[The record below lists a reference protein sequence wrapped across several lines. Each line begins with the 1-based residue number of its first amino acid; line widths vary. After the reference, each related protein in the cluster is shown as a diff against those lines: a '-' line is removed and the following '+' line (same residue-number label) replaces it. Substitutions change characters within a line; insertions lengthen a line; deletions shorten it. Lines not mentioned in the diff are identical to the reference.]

1 MGFWKRLTEFL
12 FVGGGF
18 NDQFRF
24 TSDQSQIAPVDS
36 VVDVFDPTTIVDGSC
51 NTPTDRRCWTK
62 NLNIETD
69 YEEVIPEG
77 VTRQFYLVVGQ
88 GRIAPDGYEVERL
101 LFNGSYPGPT
111 LEGNWGDTFEI
122 TVFNNLTNF
131 NGTSIHWHGIR
142 QLNTNWMDGVS
153 GVTECPIPPGETMT
167 YRWKATQ
174 YGTSWYHSHFSLQ
187 YADGLLGAIKI
198 NGPTSMNYDVDLGP
212 VLITDHFHKTA
223 FSQVMLEYLGRPP
236 APDSIL
242 MNGKGTY
249 YCCPLKDNPN
259 CDQNCVGLPKLTD
272 FNFEKGK
279 KYKMSLVNTGVST
292 HMTFWI
298 DKHNFSVVATDF
310 VPITPYN
317 TSILNIAIGQRYDI
331 IIEANATLHDSANSK
346 RTNFWM
352 HARDCNNGGARSN
365 LGIIR
370 YDKDNQKL
378 PWTPPPDE
386 KHLCYGCLDELGA
399 KLKPIVKRNISI
411 ATNVNYQ
418 NESFKVHLVGYPD
431 DTAETSQLHKWVL
444 KDSSFYLDWAEP
456 SLSLVKV
463 AYEKDWKHPKW
474 PKGYEP
480 VNLDYTNGSWVY
492 FLIEGKFK
500 ESLHNMP
507 GHPKIYKTQ
516 APVAHPMH
524 IHGHDFVVLASGTE
538 EFDPS
543 KVKLQTNNPPRRDV
557 ALLPVNGYLVV
568 AFQMNNPGVWLMHC
582 HIAWHASGGLALQF
596 VESPREIGPAFQ
608 KSDIVPHYAEQCN
621 NWAAYYTMFN
631 KNENAT
637 QEDSG
642 I

>member
-24 TSDQSQIAPVDS
+24 TSDHSQVDTVDS
-36 VVDVFDPTTIVDGSC
+36 LVNKFNPPSSIDAPCRNYEETFPTT
-51 NTPTDRRCWTK
+51 
-62 NLNIETD
+62 
-69 YEEVIPEG
+69 G
-77 VTRQFYLVVGQ
+77 VTRKFYLVVGNHQ
-88 GRIAPDGYEVERL
+88 IAPDGYLVDRM
-101 LFNGSYPGPT
+101 LFNGTYPGPT
-111 LEGNWGDTFEI
+111 LEGDWGDEFEI
-122 TVFNNLTNF
+122 TVYNNLTNF
-131 NGTSIHWHGIR
+131 NGTSVHWHGIR

-153 GVTECPIPPGETMT
+153 GVTECPIPPGENAT

-174 YGTSWYHSHFSLQ
+174 YGTSWYHN
-187 YADGLLGAIKI
+187 ADGLLGAIKI
-198 NGPTSMNYDVDLGP
+198 NGPTSMDYDYDLGP

-223 FSQVMLEYLGRPP
+223 FSQVMLEYMGRPP
-236 APDSIL
+236 APDSFL
-242 MNGKGTY
+242 MNGNGTY
-249 YCCPLKDNPN
+249 YCCPKTDK
-259 CDQNCVGLPKLTD
+259 NCVGNSKLTS

-310 VPITPYN
+310 VPIKPYN

-331 IIEANATLHDSANSK
+331 IIEANATLHDTANSK

-370 YDKDNQKL
+370 YDEKNQKL

-386 KHLCYGCLDELGA
+386 KHICYGCLDELSTN
-399 KLKPIVKRNISI
+399 LVPIVERNISL
-411 ATNVNYQ
+411 AANVNYQ
-418 NESFKVHLVGYPD
+418 NDSFKVHLVGYPD
-431 DTAETSQLHKWVL
+431 DTAENSVLHKWVL

-463 AYEKDWKHPKW
+463 AYEKEWKHPRW

-480 VNLDYTNGSWVY
+480 VNLEYSNGSWVY

-507 GHPKIYKTQ
+507 GHKKIYKTQ
-516 APVAHPMH
+516 ALVAHPMH
-524 IHGHDFVVLASGTE
+524 IHGHDFVVLATGTK
-538 EFDPS
+538 EFDPENPP
-543 KVKLQTNNPPRRDV
+543 KLNTINPPRRDV
-557 ALLPVNGYLVV
+557 ALLPVDGYLII

-608 KSDIVPHYAEQCN
+608 KSGVVANYSEQCN

>member
-24 TSDQSQIAPVDS
+24 TSDNSLIDPVNS
-36 VVDVFDPTTIVDGSC
+36 AVDVFDPALLVDDSC
-51 NTPTDRRCWTK
+51 NKPDNRQCWTS
-62 NLNIETD
+62 NLDINTD
-69 YEEVIPEG
+69 YEEVFPEG
-77 VTRQFYLVVGQ
+77 KVRKFHLVVGNH
-88 GRIAPDGYEVERL
+88 RIAPDGYEVDRL
-101 LFNGSYPGPT
+101 LFNGTYPGPT

-122 TVFNNLTNF
+122 TVHNNLTNF

-198 NGPTSMNYDVDLGP
+198 NGPTSMDYDYDLGP

-249 YCCPLKDNPN
+249 YCCPAPNKN
-259 CDQNCVGLPKLTD
+259 CDKNCVGGSKLTD
-272 FNFEKGK
+272 FNFIKGK

-370 YDKDNQKL
+370 YDEKNQKL

-386 KHLCYGCLDELGA
+386 KHLCYGCLDELGVN
-399 KLKPIVKRNISI
+399 LKPIVKRNVSV
-411 ATNVNYQ
+411 AANVEYQ

-431 DTAETSQLHKWVL
+431 DTVASSTLHKWVL

-480 VNLDYTNGSWVY
+480 VNLEYTNGSWVY

-500 ESLHNMP
+500 ESLHDMP

-524 IHGHDFVVLASGTE
+524 IHGHDFVVLASGE
-538 EFDPS
+538 KEFDPS
-543 KVKLQTNNPPRRDV
+543 NFTLNTINPPRRDV
-557 ALLPVNGYLVV
+557 ALLPVDGYLIV

-596 VESPREIGPAFQ
+596 VESPREIGPQFQ
-608 KSDIVPHYAEQCN
+608 KSGILPHYSEQCN

-631 KNENAT
+631 KNQNAT

>member
-12 FVGGGF
+12 FVGGGY

-24 TSDQSQIAPVDS
+24 TSDHSLIEPVNS
-36 VVDVFDPTTIVDGSC
+36 VVDVFDPASVVGGSC
-51 NTPTDRRCWTK
+51 NTPANRSCWAPG
-62 NLNIETD
+62 LDIYTD

-77 VTRQFYLVVGQ
+77 EVRKFHLVVGNHQ
-88 GRIAPDGYEVERL
+88 ISPDGYLVERM

-122 TVFNNLTNF
+122 TVHNNLTNF

-198 NGPTSMNYDVDLGP
+198 NGPSSMNYDYDLGP

-242 MNGKGTY
+242 MNGNGTY
-249 YCCPLKDNPN
+249 YCCPTPNKN
-259 CDQNCVGLPKLTD
+259 CDKNCVGKSKLTS
-272 FNFEKGK
+272 FNFEKNK

-298 DKHNFSVVATDF
+298 DNHNFSVVATDF

-370 YDKDNQKL
+370 YDAKNQKV

-386 KHLCYGCLDELGA
+386 KHLCYGCLDELGIN
-399 KLKPIVKRNISI
+399 LKPIVKRTVPL
-411 ATNVNYQ
+411 AANVNYQ

-431 DTAETSQLHKWVL
+431 DTAESSTLHKWVL

-480 VNLDYTNGSWVY
+480 VNLEYTNGSWVY

-524 IHGHDFVVLASGTE
+524 IHGHDFVVLASGDK
-538 EFDPS
+538 EFDAS
-543 KVKLQTNNPPRRDV
+543 TVKLNTINPPRRDV

-596 VESPREIGPAFQ
+596 VESPREIGPQFQ
-608 KSDIVPHYAEQCN
+608 KSGILPHYSEQCN

>member
-12 FVGGGF
+12 FVSGEYY
-18 NDQFRF
+18 NQFRF
-24 TSDQSQIAPVDS
+24 TSDYSKINAIDK
-36 VVDVFDPTTIVDGSC
+36 VVDVFDPDSIVGGAC
-51 NTPTDRRCWTK
+51 NTPSNRSCWSPGHDIT
-62 NLNIETD
+62 TD
-69 YEEVIPEG
+69 YEDVVPEG
-77 VTRQFYLVVGQ
+77 VTRKFYLEVSNES
-88 GRIAPDGYEVERL
+88 IAPDGYMVDRM
-101 LFNGSYPGPT
+101 LFNKTYPGPT

-122 TVFNNLTNF
+122 TIKNNLINH
-131 NGTSIHWHGIR
+131 NGTSVHWHGLR
-142 QLNTNWMDGVS
+142 QLNTNWMDGVA
-153 GVTECPIPPGETMT
+153 GVTECPIPPGEKMT
-167 YRWKATQ
+167 YRWRATQ

-236 APDSIL
+236 PPDSFL
-242 MNGKGTY
+242 MNGNGTY
-249 YCCPLKDNPN
+249 YCCPKTDSA
-259 CDQNCVGLPKLTD
+259 CTGRSKLTS

-279 KYKMSLVNTGVST
+279 KYKMSLINTGVST

-298 DKHNFSVVATDF
+298 DNHTFSVVGTDF
-310 VPITPYN
+310 VPIKPYN

-370 YDKDNQKL
+370 YDEKNQKI

-386 KHLCYGCLDELGA
+386 KHLCYGCLDELSA
-399 KLKPIVKRNISI
+399 NLQPIVKRDISV
-411 ATNVNYQ
+411 AANLDYQ
-418 NESFKVHLVGYPD
+418 KDSFKVHLVGYPD
-431 DTAETSQLHKWVL
+431 DTIENSVLHKWVL

-463 AYEKDWKHPKW
+463 AYEKNWHHPKW

-480 VNLDYTNGSWVY
+480 VNLEYKNGSWVY
-492 FLIEGKFK
+492 FLIEGKFQD
-500 ESLHNMP
+500 SLNHMP
-507 GHPKIYKTQ
+507 GQHKIYKTQ

-524 IHGHDFVVLASGTE
+524 IHGHDFVVLATGTD
-538 EFDPS
+538 EFNPAN
-543 KVKLQTNNPPRRDV
+543 VTLQTVNPPRRDV
-557 ALLPVNGYLVV
+557 ALLPVNGYLII
-568 AFQMNNPGVWLMHC
+568 AFQINNPGVWLMHC

-596 VESPREIGPAFQ
+596 VESPREIGPVFQ
-608 KSDIVPHYAEQCN
+608 NSGIVPEYSEQCN